1 MTADCEHNSVLF
13 WATSNING
21 LQSATVCHFDY
32 KQYQGLKT
40 VAEGGRNCRATV
52 SVLEKRNHAQPPAT
66 APQLRRNRRATVSFP
81 ISATAA
87 TVSLRGTVAGAQGLL
102 WLHHT
107 LARPDPL
114 APRSA
119 RRGKSSSAPDDHC
132 STRAPVLRAFPVG
145 RGRGWRG
152 RERDMPATRVAN
164 ALYLLGISG
173 DAQMCYLLAKRRRHL
188 ILYARGIPAYWI

>member
-119 RRGKSSSAPDDHC
+119 CAPIRPSRKKLFRAGRPLLYPGAGFAGVSGGSRSRLARTGARHARD
-132 STRAPVLRAFPVG
+132 TR
-145 RGRGWRG
+145 
-152 RERDMPATRVAN
+152 
-164 ALYLLGISG
+164 
-173 DAQMCYLLAKRRRHL
+173 C
-188 ILYARGIPAYWI
+188 